1 MKSFDLKMLDVP
13 KGHIE
18 TSLAGIGPVSFEVKE
33 LDSDDIIEFRRH
45 FIGVVSELG
54 ENPDPA
60 DANIALFQ
68 VAVEIVKNA
77 LIPELTTDQAIK
89 LIPMAGGA
97 NGDFVRQI
105 AIRCGVSDLLFQSD
119 DDDEGLQDELPM

>member
-13 KGHIE
+13 KGNIE
-18 TSLAGIGPVSFEVKE
+18 TNLAGIGPVSFEVKE

-45 FIGVVSELG
+45 FIEVVSELG

-60 DANIALFQ
+60 DANIALFK
-68 VAVEIVKNA
+68 VAVEIVKDT

-89 LIPMAGGA
+89 LIPMTGGA